1 MNFFSGV
8 RIVRLKLGHKL
19 IGLFLVMA
27 LLVLIT
33 GIIGMLSIS
42 KVRHNVE
49 NVITVRAEQLK
60 QVVLMKTTLQECRV
74 HLFEIATTQT
84 DLEEFSLAKDDFDM
98 KITRFAEYINILSKG
113 NAKLKIPPAP
123 VGSPLEKRIQS
134 ITPRLEEY
142 KSAAEGLIAHKESL
156 LKRLKPGVLDAQALS
171 ALADPQLTRMVKVD
185 MWEMTD
191 KVSVSVAVDD
201 LLVVVMEQMKQ
212 AAIDSEAAERATH
225 VTFIAVIVAAIAIAI
240 TLGLFTTRYITRRI
254 RLIGAAIN
262 QGAQGDLTTKVAIQ
276 SRDEL
281 GELAHDFNLMVERLA
296 DMMATTKQSM
306 DALSDIAATIHTAAQ
321 QSSQSSEIQA
331 AGVNSTSTS
340 IIEIS
345 ASINEVARSMDTLS
359 TEATNSSS
367 STMQLVT
374 SITTAAQNVEKLA
387 DTVEEVSSSITEMA
401 SSIREIDASVSKV
414 VESTML
420 TASSVATLD
429 SSISQIQSS
438 SSETARITNLVRD
451 DAEKGKLSVEATIA
465 GINEIK
471 RSSAISTEAM
481 AALSGKAGQ
490 IGSIIAVIDDIA
502 EQTNLL
508 ALNAAIIAAQAG
520 EHGKGFA
527 VVATEIKSLADRT
540 RRSTKEITDVIKGV
554 QDEVSQAVRALEL
567 ASRSV
572 AEGEELSLESG
583 SALNQIVDGVR
594 KASAHMD
601 DVVRV
606 TEEQAKESQRI
617 RLAMD
622 QVADMIG
629 QIARATN
636 EQGRG
641 SELIMTAVEQMKD
654 LNFQVSKS
662 TKEQNIAGA
671 GIANATEKILAMI
684 QQARRATFEQSRG
697 SEQIIKSVEEIKDST
712 EVNLSTNQMMEESV
726 RRLTEQTELLNAA
739 LDRFT
744 IAKSDAYIEPE

>member
-1 MNFFSGV
+1 
-8 RIVRLKLGHKL
+8 
-19 IGLFLVMA
+19 MA
-27 LLVLIT
+27 LLVLVT
-33 GIIGMLSIS
+33 GIIGMMSIS

-74 HLFEIATTQT
+74 HLFELATTQT
-84 DLEEFSLAKDDFDM
+84 DMDEFTLAKDDFDQKM
-98 KITRFAEYINILSKG
+98 ERFSEYINILSKG
-113 NAKLKIPPAP
+113 NPKLNIPPAAP
-123 VGSPLEKRIQS
+123 GSPLEKRVLAIK
-134 ITPRLEEY
+134 PRLDEY
-142 KSAAEGLIAHKESL
+142 KTLANGLISHKEAL
-156 LKRLKPGVLDAQALS
+156 LKKLKPGVLDAQALS
-171 ALADPQLTRMVKVD
+171 ALADAQLTKMVKVD

-191 KVSVSVAVDD
+191 KVSVAVDD
-201 LLVVVMEQMKQ
+201 LLVVVMGQMKQ
-212 AAIDSEAAERATH
+212 ATIDSEAAERTIH
-225 VTFIAVIVAAIAIAI
+225 ITFITVIVAAIAIAI
-240 TLGLFTTRYITRRI
+240 SLGIFTTRYITRRI

-262 QGAQGDLTTKVAIQ
+262 QGAQGDLTSKVAIK
-276 SRDEL
+276 SSDEL

-296 DMMATTKQSM
+296 EMMGTTKQTM
-306 DALSDIAATIHTAAQ
+306 LTLSDIAATIHQAAQ
-321 QSSQSSEIQA
+321 QSSLSSEIQA
-331 AGVNSTSTS
+331 SGVNSTSTS

-367 STMQLVT
+367 STMQLVS

-387 DTVEEVSSSITEMA
+387 ETVDEVSSSITEMA

-429 SSISQIQSS
+429 SSISQIKTS
-438 SSETARITNLVRD
+438 SSETARITNMVRD
-451 DAEKGKLSVEATIA
+451 DAEKGKQSVEATIA

-481 AALSGKAGQ
+481 ASLSGKAGQ
-490 IGSIIAVIDDIA
+490 IGHIIAVIDEIA

-527 VVATEIKSLADRT
+527 VVAAEIKSLADRT
-540 RRSTKEITDVIKGV
+540 RRSTKEITNVIKGV
-554 QDEVSQAVRALEL
+554 QDETSQAVRALEL

-572 AEGEELSLESG
+572 MEGEHLSLESG
-583 SALNQIVDGVR
+583 SALTQIVDGVR

-606 TEEQAKESQRI
+606 TEEQAKESQLI

-654 LNFQVSKS
+654 LNSQVSKS
-662 TKEQNIAGA
+662 TKEQNIAGS
-671 GIANATEKILAMI
+671 GIANATEKILSMI

-712 EVNLSTNQMMEESV
+712 DVNLTTNQMMEESV
-726 RRLTEQTELLNAA
+726 RRLTEQTELLNEA

-744 IAKSDAYIEPE
+744 IVKEEEKEEEEEVDVPLS

>member
-1 MNFFSGV
+1 
-8 RIVRLKLGHKL
+8 VRLKLGHKL

-42 KVRHNVE
+42 EVRRNVE
-49 NVITVRAEQLK
+49 DVITIRAEQLK

-74 HLFEIATTQT
+74 HLFEMATTQT
-84 DLEEFSLAKDDFDM
+84 DMEEFNLAKDDFDL
-98 KITRFAEYINILSKG
+98 KVERFNGYIEMLLKG
-113 NAKLKIPPAP
+113 NQKLKIPPAIA
-123 VGSPLEKRIQS
+123 GSPLEKRILA
-134 ITPRLEEY
+134 IRPRQEEY
-142 KSAAEGLIAHKESL
+142 KAAANKLISHKENL
-156 LKRLKPGVLDAQALS
+156 LKPLKAGVVDAKALS
-171 ALADPQLTRMVKVD
+171 ALADAQLTTMMKTD

-191 KVSVSVAVDD
+191 KVSVAVDD

-212 AAIDSEAAERATH
+212 ATKDSQDAERTVH
-225 VTFIAVIVAAIAIAI
+225 ITFITVITGAIAIAI
-240 TLGLFTTRYITRRI
+240 ILGLLTTRYITRRI
-254 RLIGAAIN
+254 RLIGTAIN
-262 QGAQGDLTTKVAIQ
+262 QGAQGDLTTRADIQ
-276 SRDEL
+276 STDEL
-281 GELAHDFNLMVERLA
+281 GDLARDFNIMVERLA
-296 DMMATTKQSM
+296 EIVATSKQSM
-306 DALSDIAATIHTAAQ
+306 IVLSDIAATIHRAAQ
-321 QSSQSSEIQA
+321 QSSQSAEVQA
-331 AGVNSTSTS
+331 AGVNSTSSS

-359 TEATNSSS
+359 TEATSSSS

-374 SITTAAQNVEKLA
+374 SITSAAQNVEQLA

-420 TASSVATLD
+420 TASSIATLD
-429 SSISQIQSS
+429 NSITQIKSSSI
-438 SSETARITNLVRD
+438 ETARITNLVRG
-451 DAEKGKLSVEATIA
+451 DAEKGKQSVDATIA
-465 GINEIK
+465 GIHEIK
-471 RSSAISTEAM
+471 RSSAISSDAM
-481 AALSGKAGQ
+481 ASLSGKAGQ
-490 IGSIIAVIDDIA
+490 IGHIIAVIDEIA

-527 VVATEIKSLADRT
+527 VVAAEIKSLADRT

-554 QDEVSQAVRALEL
+554 QDETSQAARALEL
-567 ASRSV
+567 ATRSV
-572 AEGEELSLESG
+572 LEGEQLSLESG
-583 SALNQIVDGVR
+583 AALAQIVDGVR

-606 TEEQAKESQRI
+606 TEDQAQGSEQI

-654 LNFQVSKS
+654 LNSQVSKA

-671 GIANATEKILAMI
+671 GIATATEKILSMI

-697 SEQIIKSVEEIKDST
+697 SDQIIKSVEDIKQST

-726 RRLTEQTELLNAA
+726 QRLSEQTELLTAA
-739 LDRFT
+739 LNTFIIDREEE
-744 IAKSDAYIEPE
+744 ALPPE